1 MATQSGGKTA
11 LLLID
16 IQLGLINAPQGLHEA
31 EAIIGRCA
39 DLLRRARQSGVPVL
53 HVQHHEEGSELERLS
68 PDWYHHPDVAPI
80 AGEPVIEKET
90 SSAFVSGELDERLRE
105 AGIGKLIIAGLQ
117 TDYCIDTNCRV
128 ARNLGYDVTLASDAH
143 STYDGGGLTAA
154 QIIGHHNR
162 ILGSSTVTLRPAAEV
177 VF

>member
-1 MATQSGGKTA
+1 MTAQSSGKTA

-31 EAIIGRCA
+31 ETVIGRCA
-39 DLLRRARQSGVPVL
+39 DLLRRARASGVPVL

-68 PDWYHHPDVAPI
+68 PDWYHHPAVAPV
-80 AGEPVIEKET
+80 AGEPVVEKET
-90 SSAFVSGELDERLRE
+90 SSAFVSGELDLRLKE
-105 AGIGKLIIAGLQ
+105 AGVKQLVIAGLQ
-117 TDYCIDTNCRV
+117 TEYCIDTNCRV
-128 ARNLGYDVTLASDAH
+128 ARNLGYDVILAADAH

-154 QIIGHHNR
+154 QIIAHHNR
-162 ILGSSTVTLRPAAEV
+162 VLGSSTVTLWPAADI